1 MGYHII
7 EWDQADGSLAP
18 RTAQLSK
25 MVTQQIGAKIT
36 EVHGLW
42 AHRELVSLLVNNK
55 KRSPLLSSTTGA
67 ALQIYKGL
75 LSVYSGHHKLKT
87 FAAYSQNVNARF
99 VGFERYVC
107 FSVSICTA
115 ALQ

>member
-1 MGYHII
+1 MRRSRRHRRHVC
-7 EWDQADGSLAP
+7 AAC
-18 RTAQLSK
+18 LSAFK
-25 MVTQQIGAKIT
+25 TREAAKPTTVKIA
-36 EVHGLW
+36 EARGLW
-42 AHRELVSLLVNNK
+42 ALRGRLSPWVVNR
-55 KRSPLLSSTTGA
+55 KRAPLLSSTTGV

-87 FAAYSQNVNARF
+87 FAAYSQDINARF
-99 VGFERYVC
+99 VGFERYIC